1 MRAEA
6 NARPLKVLHLGK
18 YYHPDS
24 GGIETVTKDLAQ
36 GAARA
41 GCAVTVL
48 CFGRVDRPVQER
60 FDGVDVLRVPIWKL
74 VSSQPFGWKYV
85 REFLRRA
92 GEFDIV
98 HVHVPNMLAALML
111 LMARIP
117 GKVVVHWHADVVN
130 KGWIGTL
137 MRPLEWT
144 MLRRADALVATSQ
157 AYADASPQL
166 RRFGDKVHIV
176 PIGIED
182 SDVFDDDDAN
192 GDIPGP
198 DAVALATPALDGTPV
213 ILAVGRLVPY
223 KGFDVLIAAARF
235 LPGTCRV
242 VIVGG
247 GERRAELE
255 ALIQQHQVADRVVLA
270 GRLGDDALRA
280 LFQSAAIYCL
290 PSVSRAEAFGVVL
303 LEAMA
308 NGLPIVASDI
318 AGSGVPWVNQHE
330 VTGLNVPTGDAQAL
344 AAALTQLLADPARRE
359 RMGRESRRRFE
370 AEFTAARASRRMLDL
385 YGALAGRGIGE
396 PAR

>member
-18 YYHPDS
+18 YYHPES

-41 GCAVTVL
+41 GCEVTVL
-48 CFGRVDRPVQER
+48 CFGRVGRPVQER
-60 FDGVDVLRVPIWKL
+60 FDGVDVVRTPIWKL

-111 LMARIP
+111 LLARIP
-117 GKVVVHWHADVVN
+117 GKVVVHWHADVVD

-166 RRFGDKVHIV
+166 RRFAGKVHIV
-176 PIGIED
+176 PIGIVD
-182 SDVFDDDDAN
+182 SDIFDDDDAS
-192 GDIPGP
+192 DDTPAP
-198 DAVALATPALDGTPV
+198 DAGARATPAPGGVPV

-223 KGFDVLIAAARF
+223 KGFDVLIDAARF
-235 LPGTCRV
+235 LPAACRV

-255 ALIQQHQVADRVVLA
+255 AQVRQRQVADRVVLA

-280 LFQSAAIYCL
+280 LFQGAAIYCL

-308 NGLPIVASDI
+308 HGLPVVASDI
-318 AGSGVPWVNQHE
+318 AGSGVPWVNQHD
-330 VTGLNVPTGDAQAL
+330 VTGLNVPIGDAQAL
-344 AAALTQLLADPARRE
+344 AAALTQLLADPALRE

-385 YGALAGRGIGE
+385 YGVLAGRHVE
-396 PAR
+396 ELAA